1 MGLIAVPASA
11 PRIILGTTVKHLLI
25 IVTLIPVLLLLH
37 ASVSLVAITVSALR
51 TSLAVIVHCRSMTVS
66 PTRAVTV
73 VHAAI

>member
-11 PRIILGTTVKHLLI
+11 LRITLGTTVKHLLI
-25 IVTLIPVLLLLH
+25 IVNLVPVLLLLH
-37 ASVSLVAITVSALR
+37 ASVSLVAITVSVLW
-51 TSLAVIVHCRSMTVS
+51 TSLAAIALCRSMTVS